1 MTYHI
6 YYNNRLEIY
15 EVRNSQNSKTMSS
28 HTNLAGAKLK
38 LEYLVF
44 KDKEINHIKTV
55 EAYFENRDR
64 QK

>member
-1 MTYHI
+1 MSYYI
-6 YYNNRLEIY
+6 YYNNRSEVYEI
-15 EVRNSQNSKTMSS
+15 RNSINSKTMSS
-28 HTNLAGAKLK
+28 HTNIAGAKLK

-44 KDKEINHIKTV
+44 KDKEMNHKKTV